1 MPVVFLSMDTADSDH
16 KGQRAE
22 EEILERISIAPSM
35 RRRFKMR
42 IYFQSLK
49 ECEMFEIDRKPLVA
63 VCEPGYMVEQE
74 RVPYR
79 MGVVLRNKHR
89 L

>member
-1 MPVVFLSMDTADSDH
+1 
-16 KGQRAE
+16 
-22 EEILERISIAPSM
+22 
-35 RRRFKMR
+35 MR

-63 VCEPGYMVEQE
+63 VCERGYMVEQE

-79 MGVVLRNKHR
+79 LGVGVVLRNKHR